1 MARRRRPRHGPPD
14 LVCRR
19 TDMQFSGMWQKV
31 AMDADAAKKMNGA
44 GDVLWVVMM
53 AGDWSAVFPPLLF
66 ILPPFRISHPFPL
79 LICLCANVTIGG
91 SL

>member
-79 LICLCANVTIGG
+79 LICPCANVTIGG

>member
-53 AGDWSAVFPPLLF
+53 AGDCSAVSPPFFLFCLLF
-66 ILPPFRISHPFPL
+66 AFHIL
-79 LICLCANVTIGG
+79 
-91 SL
+91 SLYLSVRAQM

>member
-31 AMDADAAKKMNGA
+31 AMDADAAKKMNEA

>member
-53 AGDWSAVFPPLLF
+53 AGDWSAVFPLFFLFCLLF
-66 ILPPFRISHPFPL
+66 AFHIL
-79 LICLCANVTIGG
+79 
-91 SL
+91 SLYLSVRAQM

>member
-1 MARRRRPRHGPPD
+1 
-14 LVCRR
+14 
-19 TDMQFSGMWQKV
+19 MQFSGMWQKV
-31 AMDADAAKKMNGA
+31 AMDADAAKKMNEA

-79 LICLCANVTIGG
+79 LICPCANVTIGG

>member
-79 LICLCANVTIGG
+79 LICPCANVTIGG
-91 SL
+91 PL